1 MHIVMLNG
9 TQQIGQLV
17 LIKTYCC
24 SQTDKCLTFPFPS
37 FLLPDSV
44 NLTNNEIQT
53 NVCSMIWISF
63 SLFVSNFAILF
74 RFFAF
79 NVKQQ
84 NTTKFR
90 LSELSSFF
98 LRPTNISNPILN

>member
-53 NVCSMIWISF
+53 TDKCLFNDLDQLQFVC
-63 SLFVSNFAILF
+63 
-74 RFFAF
+74 
-79 NVKQQ
+79 
-84 NTTKFR
+84 
-90 LSELSSFF
+90 
-98 LRPTNISNPILN
+98 